1 MIEFHGIVKSHD
13 GKRVLDGVTVAVAAG
28 ERAALVGPSGGGK
41 TTLLRCALGLEEFEA
56 GELVVDGTH
65 LAAGSGGSTRREALR
80 QIRRKAPVVF
90 QHFHLFPHLS
100 VLENVLSG
108 PVYGLGRPRDE
119 MEPKA
124 RELLAR
130 VGLAEKL
137 SARPESLSGGQQQRV
152 AIARA
157 LAMNPRVLLFDEP
170 TSALD
175 PRNAREVLTVITDLA
190 RSGQTMLLVTH
201 DLGFARRAADTI
213 HVMIQG
219 RVIESGPARQ
229 VLDNPRED
237 ATRSFFGS
245 VLEMEGNAV

>member
-1 MIEFHGIVKSHD
+1 MIEFHGLVKSHD
-13 GKRVLDGVTVAVAAG
+13 GKRVLDGVTLAVAAG

-41 TTLLRCALGLEEFEA
+41 TTLLRCALGLEVFEA
-56 GELVVDGTH
+56 GEVVVDDTH
-65 LAAGSGGSTRREALR
+65 LAAGSGSSTRREALR

-90 QHFHLFPHLS
+90 QHFHLFPHVS

-119 MEPKA
+119 AEPEA
-124 RELLAR
+124 RQLLVR
-130 VGLAEKL
+130 VGLADKV
-137 SARPESLSGGQQQRV
+137 SARPETLSGGQQQRV

-157 LAMNPRVLLFDEP
+157 LAMKPRVLLLDEP

-175 PRNAREVLTVITDLA
+175 PRNAREVVAVITEVA

-201 DLGFARRAADTI
+201 DLGFARRVAETV
-213 HVMIQG
+213 HVMIHG

-229 VLDNPRED
+229 VLDHPRED

-245 VLEMEGNAV
+245 ALAGE

>member
-1 MIEFHGIVKSHD
+1 MIEFHGLVKSHD
-13 GKRVLDGVTVAVAAG
+13 GKRVLDGVTLAVAAG

-41 TTLLRCALGLEEFEA
+41 TTLLRCSLGLEVFEA
-56 GELVVDGTH
+56 GEVVVDDIR
-65 LAAGSGGSTRREALR
+65 LPAGPDGKVRRESLR

-108 PVYGLGRPRDE
+108 PVYGLGRPRDQ
-119 MEPKA
+119 MDPKA

-157 LAMNPRVLLFDEP
+157 LAMNPR
-170 TSALD
+170 
-175 PRNAREVLTVITDLA
+175 
-190 RSGQTMLLVTH
+190 
-201 DLGFARRAADTI
+201 
-213 HVMIQG
+213 
-219 RVIESGPARQ
+219 
-229 VLDNPRED
+229 
-237 ATRSFFGS
+237 
-245 VLEMEGNAV
+245 

>member
-13 GKRVLDGVTVAVAAG
+13 GKRVLDGVTLAVAAG

-41 TTLLRCALGLEEFEA
+41 TTLLRCALGLEVFEA
-56 GELVVDGTH
+56 GEVVVDDTH
-65 LAAGSGGSTRREALR
+65 LAAGSGGSTRRQALR
-80 QIRRKAPVVF
+80 QIRRKAPLVF

-108 PVYGLGRPRDE
+108 PVYGLGQPHE
-119 MEPKA
+119 KEEPNA
-124 RELLAR
+124 RELLRR
-130 VGLAEKL
+130 VGLADKL
-137 SARPESLSGGQQQRV
+137 LARPESLSGGQQQRV

-157 LAMNPRVLLFDEP
+157 LAMKPRVLLFDEP

-175 PRNAREVLTVITDLA
+175 PRNAREVMAVITDVA

-201 DLGFARRAADTI
+201 DLGFARRVADTV
-213 HVMIQG
+213 HVMIHG
-219 RVIESGPARQ
+219 RVVESGPTRQ
-229 VLDNPRED
+229 VLDHPRED

-245 VLEMEGNAV
+245 VLEAQ

>member
-1 MIEFHGIVKSHD
+1 LEVFD
-13 GKRVLDGVTVAVAAG
+13 GG
-28 ERAALVGPSGGGK
+28 EV
-41 TTLLRCALGLEEFEA
+41 
-56 GELVVDGTH
+56 VVDDTR
-65 LAAGSGGSTRREALR
+65 LTAGSGGPPRRDTLR
-80 QIRRKAPVVF
+80 EIRRKAAVVF

-108 PVYGLGRPRDE
+108 PVYGLGRPRDDADPE
-119 MEPKA
+119 A
-124 RELLAR
+124 RKLLAR
-130 VGLAEKL
+130 VGLADKL
-137 SARPESLSGGQQQRV
+137 SARPDSLSGGQQQRV

-157 LAMNPRVLLFDEP
+157 LALRPRVLLFDEP

-175 PRNAREVLTVITDLA
+175 PRNTREVVAVITDLA

-201 DLGFARRAADTI
+201 DLGFARRVADTI

-229 VLDNPRED
+229 VLEYPRED

-245 VLEMEGNAV
+245 VLETEGNGV